1 MGEITIQVKQ
11 NPGVIDVNFDE
22 LEKALDATL
31 AEYRGALFS
40 EDTKDI
46 AKKELAGLRKQKN
59 ELDNSRK
66 SIKKEWMRPYEEF
79 ETRAKSLLAKFDE
92 PINLIDKQVKEF
104 DEKRKQGRRKD
115 IQAAYEELAGD
126 VTEYLPLNRIYDAK
140 WENVSTSMKSIKDS
154 ISELVKSTQA
164 AVRVIGSM
172 QSDATEKALTLY
184 KDTLDMSKAITY
196 INDYERQKA
205 EIMRKEEERRK
216 AEEER
221 KRQAEIERAKRE
233 GREAI
238 EREKRIRQEERRLAE
253 EAARAEIE
261 QHARKPVKEEIPQEA
276 FEEPEE
282 DNLPFQQPTTVTAFY
297 RVVATPSELEE
308 VEMAF
313 NSVGIYFERR
323 DA

>member
-46 AKKELAGLRKQKN
+46 AKKELAGLRKQKK

-104 DEKRKQGRRKD
+104 DEKRKQERQKN
-115 IQAAYEELAGD
+115 IQTVYKELVGD
-126 VTEYLPLNRIYDAK
+126 VAEYLPLSKIYDTK

-154 ISELVKSTQA
+154 ISELVRSTQA

-221 KRQAEIERAKRE
+221 KRQAEIERIRFEERQHIRE
-233 GREAI
+233 E
-238 EREKRIRQEERRLAE
+238 ERIRNEAKQEVVSEIKKVDE
-253 EAARAEIE
+253 VEAAPLSSAESLKVIY
-261 QHARKPVKEEIPQEA
+261 
-276 FEEPEE
+276 
-282 DNLPFQQPTTVTAFY
+282 T
-297 RVVATPSELEE
+297 VVATLDEIQEI
-308 VEMAF
+308 EMALT
-313 NSVGIYFERR
+313 SLGVYFERK
-323 DA
+323 DV

>member
-1 MGEITIQVKQ
+1 
-11 NPGVIDVNFDE
+11 
-22 LEKALDATL
+22 
-31 AEYRGALFS
+31 
-40 EDTKDI
+40 
-46 AKKELAGLRKQKN
+46 
-59 ELDNSRK
+59 
-66 SIKKEWMRPYEEF
+66 MRPYEEF

-104 DEKRKQGRRKD
+104 DEKRKQERRKD

-140 WENVSTSMKSIKDS
+140 WENVSTTMKSIKDS

-221 KRQAEIERAKRE
+221 KRQAEIERIRFEERQHIRE
-233 GREAI
+233 E
-238 EREKRIRQEERRLAE
+238 ERIRNEAKQEVVSEIKKVDE
-253 EAARAEIE
+253 VEAAPLSSAESI
-261 QHARKPVKEEIPQEA
+261 KVIY
-276 FEEPEE
+276 
-282 DNLPFQQPTTVTAFY
+282 T
-297 RVVATPSELEE
+297 VVATLDEIQEI
-308 VEMAF
+308 EMALT
-313 NSVGIYFERR
+313 SLGVYFERK
-323 DA
+323 DV